1 MFDMFNGPCSIMFN
15 MFNGPCST
23 FNELFRT
30 VVHLAVFEDDS
41 LKDDNHGNCKL
52 ITYKYFLAW
61 ILLSRPPR
69 VTEGLSL
76 QLFSSIGALVMQ
88 MLVCWSVCLLVYIAE
103 STSKSTWFLFPT
115 AIHSFV
121 YSLLS
126 ECPVT
131 CNLGLSSFYLGL
143 AESSFGL
150 TLPIFP
156 TIIFYLCFNLCLT
169 LCFTYFTYVLT
180 YVKLCLT
187 YASTRHMK
195 LTCSKFYTKF

>member
-1 MFDMFNGPCSIMFN
+1 MVPSVLFARWAVKKKITPQSFLRLS
-15 MFNGPCST
+15 ST
-23 FNELFRT
+23 FSMVVYIDKRSFR
-30 VVHLAVFEDDS
+30 VQQ
-41 LKDDNHGNCKL
+41 
-52 ITYKYFLAW
+52 I
-61 ILLSRPPR
+61 
-69 VTEGLSL
+69 
-76 QLFSSIGALVMQ
+76 
-88 MLVCWSVCLLVYIAE
+88 IAE

-115 AIHSFV
+115 AIHSSLYI

-131 CNLGLSSFYLGL
+131 CDLGLSSVYLGL

-169 LCFTYFTYVLT
+169 LCLTYFT

-187 YASTRHMK
+187 YALTRHMK
-195 LTCSKFYTKF
+195 LTCSFASSENGETIHLI

>member
-1 MFDMFNGPCSIMFN
+1 MPKKSPQEILCD
-15 MFNGPCST
+15 
-23 FNELFRT
+23 LY
-30 VVHLAVFEDDS
+30 
-41 LKDDNHGNCKL
+41 HGNTNHISNENLTDLPFFCRVDFQVYLVL
-52 ITYKYFLAW
+52 I
-61 ILLSRPPR
+61 SDCN
-69 VTEGLSL
+69 SL
-76 QLFSSIGALVMQ
+76 
-88 MLVCWSVCLLVYIAE
+88 
-103 STSKSTWFLFPT
+103 
-115 AIHSFV
+115 V

-131 CNLGLSSFYLGL
+131 CDLGLSSVYLGL

-195 LTCSKFYTKF
+195 LTCFVIFWK

>member
-1 MFDMFNGPCSIMFN
+1 
-15 MFNGPCST
+15 
-23 FNELFRT
+23 
-30 VVHLAVFEDDS
+30 
-41 LKDDNHGNCKL
+41 
-52 ITYKYFLAW
+52 
-61 ILLSRPPR
+61 
-69 VTEGLSL
+69 
-76 QLFSSIGALVMQ
+76 MQ

-131 CNLGLSSFYLGL
+131 CDLGLSSVYLGL

-187 YASTRHMK
+187 YTSTRHMK
-195 LTCSKFYTKF
+195 LTCILLSHLQPALEIFWSNISMII

>member
-1 MFDMFNGPCSIMFN
+1 MFEGKDKKSQGLPYHQACTQHNLLPIPTSLDQIREAAKNRTASNKYKNKIIFDSNLKSLDFQLRRGIGGPSAHK
-15 MFNGPCST
+15 
-23 FNELFRT
+23 L
-30 VVHLAVFEDDS
+30 
-41 LKDDNHGNCKL
+41 LKTK
-52 ITYKYFLAW
+52 FLPN
-61 ILLSRPPR
+61 SK
-69 VTEGLSL
+69 TE
-76 QLFSSIGALVMQ
+76 V
-88 MLVCWSVCLLVYIAE
+88 IAE

-115 AIHSFV
+115 AIY
-121 YSLLS
+121 YSLLIIVDQSEYLS

-131 CNLGLSSFYLGL
+131 CDLGLSSVYLGL

-187 YASTRHMK
+187 YV
-195 LTCSKFYTKF
+195 

>member
-1 MFDMFNGPCSIMFN
+1 
-15 MFNGPCST
+15 
-23 FNELFRT
+23 
-30 VVHLAVFEDDS
+30 
-41 LKDDNHGNCKL
+41 
-52 ITYKYFLAW
+52 
-61 ILLSRPPR
+61 
-69 VTEGLSL
+69 
-76 QLFSSIGALVMQ
+76 MQ

-131 CNLGLSSFYLGL
+131 CDLGLSSVYLGL

-195 LTCSKFYTKF
+195 LTCFCMLFFSFFLYIFDFSTKNSKLQILFFKFSSSN